1 MPGREH
7 GRVVALVL
15 FCGLS
20 LAEARADVA
29 QTLDSVDAI
38 STRRVLEM
46 RFGDQPQPL
55 PTDPGY
61 ESVDAASLTNA
72 SESFLACQRAANR
85 DLYCLLNSYTGADGK
100 LTQPVRRW
108 SESGSTQD
116 LFSCTDPS
124 LGLDRRRANPCTS
137 LTVDLAGNLWLG
149 GRNGTTHSVLKV
161 VEVGP
166 GGSCSASPLPA
177 GDKFLKIGD
186 LTGSSDF
193 CFRPYASGRPVL
205 VDMTAI
211 DPRIGK
217 DFQVQPGNYGG
228 AGVLLLEDRKTGVFL
243 ADPVDADTGV
253 MLDPLPPVE
262 IASGKSGWNLVGN
275 ETVQSLSLLQLDCTG
290 TGCADPKL
298 NYVLATT
305 STGKVMAKRTDPLGT
320 AEPVFQS
327 PTPASCGSSATPQY
341 WIRVSPQSGAVYLSD
356 RNCAVVR
363 QFDVTANTPALTLT
377 ATLSTS
383 PAATSTSGSL
393 STISV
398 SPGIGFNLNKCLT
411 TKCILSPNG
420 SDTRNEV
427 GAYIT
432 GVDIDPAG
440 QSGLAVF
447 RITGIPDCRYPPH
460 RVAADFDYPANP
472 NAYAGNPTGVC
483 ATLPDHGIVDIGG
496 RKYLNVAGLLPLE
509 VQSLF
514 NDSTQ
519 PTLDDLELL
528 IGPQYRARP
537 STDPATT
544 NTFEA
549 FFGRSE
555 DGSTGVVFRDTFDL
569 KFDIGQLTQTNVSR
583 CGYLNTDQS
592 QRNPEQWDAIVT
604 VSERTPVVDSS
615 NGTAAAPAGLPRHVE
630 TLTNTFCE
638 NPTSGAGVRWSL
650 YAYGLMLTDTS
661 PKAFLNLVRG
671 LYDDLERARVL
682 TACRNYTYVDADGI
696 LRKENANQ
704 PLSPSVCSGLATDW
718 LNGLDKLNKCITA
731 ATDPKTSA
739 ADQNCQSFVSQV
751 KGYRS
756 RVATANLNWFGDSS
770 IIPDKANRRGELEAR
785 VDVILH
791 IFSDQFLP
799 SIPLGGFPPP

>member
-1 MPGREH
+1 VIA
-7 GRVVALVL
+7 VVLLV
-15 FCGLS
+15 GLS
-20 LAEARADVA
+20 LAEAQAEVT
-29 QTLDSVDAI
+29 QTLDSVDAV
-38 STRRVLEM
+38 SNKRVLEM
-46 RFGDQPQPL
+46 RFGDQPRPL
-55 PTDPGY
+55 ATDPGY
-61 ESVDAASLTNA
+61 EPVDAASLTGA

-85 DLYCLLNSYTGADGK
+85 DLYCLLSSYTGSDGK

-108 SESGSTQD
+108 SDNGSTQE

-161 VEVGP
+161 VEVGS

-177 GDKFLKIGD
+177 GDKFFRIVD
-186 LTGSSDF
+186 LSGSSDF
-193 CFRPYASGRPVL
+193 CVRPYASGRPVL

-211 DPRIGK
+211 DQRMGM

-228 AGVLLLEDRKTGVFL
+228 AGLLLLEDRKTAVFL
-243 ADPVDADTGV
+243 ADPVDPDTGV

-275 ETVQSLSLLQLDCTG
+275 ETVQSLTLLQLDCTG
-290 TGCADPKL
+290 TGCTDPKL

-305 STGKVMAKRTDPLGT
+305 STGKVIAKQTDPLGT
-320 AEPVFQS
+320 AAPVFQS
-327 PTPASCGSSATPQY
+327 PSPSSCGSIAVPQY

-363 QFDVTANTPALTLT
+363 QLDVAVNPLALSENQ
-377 ATLSTS
+377 APLSTS

-398 SPGIGFNLNKCLT
+398 SPGIGFNLNQCLT
-411 TKCILSPNG
+411 SRCILSPNG
-420 SDTRNEV
+420 SDARNDV

-460 RVAADFDYPANP
+460 RVGSLGAPGDADYYP
-472 NAYAGNPTGVC
+472 GNPSGVC
-483 ATLPDHGIVDIGG
+483 AALPYDGIRVIGD
-496 RKYLNVAGLLPLE
+496 KEYLDVAGLLPLE
-509 VQSLF
+509 VRSLF

-519 PTLDDLELL
+519 PTLDELDRLGLL

-537 STDPATT
+537 STDPLKN

-555 DGSTGVVFRDTFDL
+555 DGATGVVFRDTFDL
-569 KFDIGQLTQTNVSR
+569 KFDIGQLTQSGTSR
-583 CGYLNTDQS
+583 CGYLNTDAS
-592 QRNPEQWDAIVT
+592 RRNATEWDAIVT
-604 VSERTPVVDSS
+604 VSERTPVVNSS
-615 NGTAAAPAGLPRHVE
+615 NGTAANPTGEPGRVE
-630 TLTNTFCE
+630 MLTNTFCE

-650 YAYGLMLTDTS
+650 YAYGLMLADTS
-661 PKAFLNLVRG
+661 PKAFLNLVTT

-682 TACRNYTYVDADGI
+682 TACGKYAGDG
-696 LRKENANQ
+696 NANQ
-704 PLSPSVCSGLATDW
+704 PLAPSVCSSLAADW
-718 LNGLDKLNKCITA
+718 LNGLDKLKKCIAA

-739 ADQNCQSFVSQV
+739 SDQNCQAFVSQL

-770 IIPDKANRRGELEAR
+770 ILPDKANRRGELEAR
-785 VDVILH
+785 ADVILH
-791 IFSDQFLP
+791 IFNDQFLP
-799 SIPLGGFPPP
+799 SIPPGGFPPP